1 MFKVANYAHQC
12 LKGIKESFLSNPV
25 KSSAL
30 PPSLEQASTCG
41 QELHAGW
48 KTLAWKNYSELRL
61 GRKVTVSFDCHC
73 QRARQLCFL
82 DSQNAL
88 MNSMLSSGYINTDEH
103 TLYLAC
109 SICTRCKL
117 PFWNFCLDSWPPTMF
132 LFKRLLLEEEKRLR
146 ICQRPLGSMLGS
158 NLDPL
163 DFPHVA
169 LRTEKPVQFQEQR
182 LQPAHLTCG
191 RGIRVQRLDHSRSS
205 ALDAMYNRTFTGK
218 SFTES
223 PGLCPGG
230 LAGPRDCS
238 NVSLALLSLTLPPH

>member
-1 MFKVANYAHQC
+1 MFKAANCAHRC
-12 LKGIKESFLSNPV
+12 LKGIKESFLPNPV

-41 QELHAGW
+41 EELHAGW
-48 KTLAWKNYSELRL
+48 KTLAWKSELRL

-88 MNSMLSSGYINTDEH
+88 MNYMLSSDYISTDEH

-109 SICTRCKL
+109 SIYTWCKL
-117 PFWNFCLDSWPPTMF
+117 PFWNFCLDSWPPAMF
-132 LFKRLLLEEEKRLR
+132 LFKRLPLKEEKRLR
-146 ICQRPLGSMLGS
+146 ICQRPLGSMPGS

-169 LRTEKPVQFQEQR
+169 LRTESQFNSKNKGAS
-182 LQPAHLTCG
+182 QPT
-191 RGIRVQRLDHSRSS
+191 
-205 ALDAMYNRTFTGK
+205 
-218 SFTES
+218 S
-223 PGLCPGG
+223 PMG
-230 LAGPRDCS
+230 
-238 NVSLALLSLTLPPH
+238 